1 MFRYEQEEV
10 KLYNNIWFVGPT
22 ARKLNAGEGK
32 GKNFG
37 YDDDKGRYKC
47 VKNDH
52 ISYRYEVQKGLGK
65 GSFGDVVKA
74 YVLQSR
80 LHSYNCVFIWLPVK
94 EQPVSVPMFG
104 SHFVPVTGE
113 E

>member
-1 MFRYEQEEV
+1 M
-10 KLYNNIWFVGPT
+10 WFVGPT

-52 ISYRYEVQKGLGK
+52 VSYRFEVLKGLGK
-65 GSFGDVVKA
+65 GSFGDVVRA
-74 YVLQSR
+74 
-80 LHSYNCVFIWLPVK
+80 CV
-94 EQPVSVPMFG
+94 Q
-104 SHFVPVTGE
+104 
-113 E
+113 

>member
-1 MFRYEQEEV
+1 M
-10 KLYNNIWFVGPT
+10 WFVGPT

-52 ISYRYEVQKGLGK
+52 VSYRFEVRCISLLALLNSTHGDLLSYLVGL
-65 GSFGDVVKA
+65 
-74 YVLQSR
+74 R
-80 LHSYNCVFIWLPVK
+80 CVAIPDNDLILAC
-94 EQPVSVPMFG
+94 S
-104 SHFVPVTGE
+104 
-113 E
+113 

>member
-1 MFRYEQEEV
+1 MLSPFEQEEV
-10 KLYNNIWFVGPT
+10 KTYSDIWFVGPS

-52 ISYRYEVQKGLGK
+52 VAYRFEVLKGLGK

-74 YVLQSR
+74 
-80 LHSYNCVFIWLPVK
+80 
-94 EQPVSVPMFG
+94 
-104 SHFVPVTGE
+104 
-113 E
+113 